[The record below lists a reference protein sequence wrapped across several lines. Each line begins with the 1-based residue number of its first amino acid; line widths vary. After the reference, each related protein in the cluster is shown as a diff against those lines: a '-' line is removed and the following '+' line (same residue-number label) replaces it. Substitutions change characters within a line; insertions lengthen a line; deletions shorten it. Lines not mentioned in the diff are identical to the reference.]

1 MNCKRKKS
9 LRIFL
14 LKESL
19 ISGGFRSKKNLF
31 KKSQKITPYSTLEF
45 SNNKKNKEESLD
57 LTNKNKHLTIS
68 NNKRNKD
75 TLIYKGR
82 YENSE
87 GAHIPKINYLI
98 TRNNNENKAYNSI
111 EFYNNLSQLKRIKN
125 KKRDLFSIKKSIFN
139 SSDFDKT
146 RASKKIN
153 PKFIRLSSV
162 FEKNFNNDL
171 ISINTIKPCIKEK
184 SFNNRIEIDK
194 KYNDYINNRLKKN
207 YNKNFDSSYVHKL
220 NSDFMIE
227 IIEKKSRNILNI
239 YKKYLNNKKIG
250 EPKLEE
256 KDEVDDKNLGKI
268 KLFTRIRNYLINQNK
283 EDVIGKDTRIF
294 YENKENRINFLDD
307 INLIPHFK
315 NNLVNSTLDI
325 DKLANINYIEHN
337 TLRNLN
343 ISRINIQKHK
353 DYKNTKEYEKEMI
366 EQKKMEG
373 LDIEFDK
380 NYTEKYDLYDMEDYL
395 TKKKINQSEVKIF
408 NDKNKILFYNTFMKL
423 HDKIELKKNN

>member
-19 ISGGFRSKKNLF
+19 ISGGYKSKKNLF
-31 KKSQKITPYSTLEF
+31 KKSQKITPCSTLEF
-45 SNNKKNKEESLD
+45 SNIKKNKEESLD

-125 KKRDLFSIKKSIFN
+125 KKMDLFSIKKSIFN

-239 YKKYLNNKKIG
+239 YKKYLNNKKII

-283 EDVIGKDTRIF
+283 EDVIGKETRIF

>member
-19 ISGGFRSKKNLF
+19 ISGGYKSKKNLF
-31 KKSQKITPYSTLEF
+31 KKSQKITPCSTLEF
-45 SNNKKNKEESLD
+45 SNNKTNKEESLD

-82 YENSE
+82 YENSK